1 MAFFVA
7 AGRRLIGTAFGVGG
21 PAVPPSNV
29 VIQETPEN
37 SGGEEPEEIN
47 PAFSFKTTR
56 SAIVQIDPAGAQNA
70 RDQYISSVLNWS
82 TAGFVGRREM
92 TQNESASSLQLARKD
107 ATLLHISIGVYNVE
121 DVIEVIQNA
130 ADSAGFSI
138 YSHKGAR
145 VLGNRCTIKF
155 GCDHG
160 RKRYGSD
167 KVRETKVLH
176 KDLEAIVKD
185 SCRKKRATRVSD
197 GYKPAEKNQSRLK
210 STECK
215 FQFSIIAYQQKL
227 KFDQTQCADWH
238 LCSHGNSVAEFKHS
252 SHTWRGTKIIISTV
266 AKQYILHH
274 CSVSSVQA
282 ICVQLQRIHNLDIT
296 LSRLRWLISSNG
308 ETAVSKRQDKLNGQ
322 SGAAMASI
330 RQLLLTKNSQVIILG
345 IHVTT
350 GERSTIVATL
360 SSGGDSIEFDAKGY
374 DSGES
379 ILPRPIAD
387 PDLDRVI
394 HVQGECFFVHSQV
407 WNYLD
412 DVKLF
417 RAYPQ
422 VLQMDAQ
429 ANVNRTTDGF
439 NVVGVCGN
447 YHNIVLLRSFIGDQ
461 RSTTFR
467 WIFYVA
473 FLYLLGKEALLTV
486 RIILVDGCSAVIGEL
501 QAMCQPGGLFSN
513 AKLLRCI
520 FHLLIDAWDRQFG
533 HAMQELWF
541 KEYKQYLFR
550 LRCSESAE
558 EFELCSDFVMRK
570 AAGCDDA
577 GFPRIS
583 VIKFIVQRFHH
594 AEDWVLYSHI
604 HTCTRGCL
612 ATCRCESEH
621 GHSRN
626 AGVNA
631 QCSWGL
637 TVSRYDGI
645 RSARKRRLLRWI
657 ARQLDGTLARGP
669 TNAEDTTLSAHDLY
683 VLDLELLP
691 WLLDTFEE
699 QALLGRVAGMRCK
712 YVESDTGPADKVC
725 FSVYFEDAD
734 EEEAI
739 AADMARTEP
748 KNSDSEDDGDEEIED
763 EAEASEKR
771 RCVDTEEDDET
782 WTSEMQDQLDTVLEL
797 GLKEEMSFV
806 YKRVRRVALKL
817 DPKDRSKMI
826 MSCNCG
832 FPNRIGCAC
841 RHIFCVIFTIMKQNS
856 VVIDGAHS
864 VTNLCSCTSSPRT
877 CADCMQSPHYKPF
890 KWGSVDLRWL
900 VNLDIGSKIKYH
912 ATLRPDFDAASAF
925 PSIHKG
931 TFFPRIPASIINNFT
946 RNNDVVDPRVVPK
959 NGIPDANTVEI
970 SDRASPPPPPA
981 RADRSS
987 NRRPGSI
994 REEVPT
1000 LPRLI
1005 SDLERI
1011 WARSERL
1018 KDSKLL
1024 TKRTEA
1030 RKIMLAGMRAMD
1042 DQVSAL
1048 HPDLEPKRLQRYFS
1062 KRDYFIG
1069 NANR

>member
-1 MAFFVA
+1 MP
-7 AGRRLIGTAFGVGG
+7 T
-21 PAVPPSNV
+21 
-29 VIQETPEN
+29 
-37 SGGEEPEEIN
+37 
-47 PAFSFKTTR
+47 
-56 SAIVQIDPAGAQNA
+56 
-70 RDQYISSVLNWS
+70 
-82 TAGFVGRREM
+82 
-92 TQNESASSLQLARKD
+92 
-107 ATLLHISIGVYNVE
+107 
-121 DVIEVIQNA
+121 
-130 ADSAGFSI
+130 AGFSI
-138 YSHKGAR
+138 YSHKGAT

-160 RKRYGSD
+160 RKRYGTD

-185 SCRKKRATRVSD
+185 SCRKKRATRLSD

-215 FQFSIIAYQQKL
+215 FQFSIIAYQQNL
-227 KFDQTQCADWH
+227 KFDETQCADWH
-238 LCSHGNSVAEFKHS
+238 LCSHANASHEFTHS
-252 SHTWRGTKIIISTV
+252 SHTWRGTRIIISAE
-266 AKQYILHH
+266 AKQYILDH

-282 ICVQLQRIHNLDIT
+282 ISVQLQRIHNLDIT

-308 ETAVSKRQDKLNGQ
+308 ETAVNKRQDKLDGQ

-345 IHVTT
+345 IDVTS
-350 GERSTIVATL
+350 GQRSTIVATL
-360 SSGGDSIEFDAKGY
+360 SARGDSIEFDANGY
-374 DSGES
+374 EGFDDIAE
-379 ILPRPIAD
+379 RPIAN

-394 HVQGECFFVHSQV
+394 HVHGKSFFVHSQV

-412 DVKLF
+412 DVILF

-461 RSTTFR
+461 RAITFR

-473 FLYLLGKEALLTV
+473 FLYLLGKAALLEV
-486 RIILVDGCSAVIGEL
+486 RIILVDGCTAVIGEL

-541 KEYKQYLFR
+541 KEYKQHLFR
-550 LRCSESAE
+550 LRCSESVE
-558 EFELCSDFVMRK
+558 EFEEVSNFVMRK
-570 AAGCDDA
+570 ATGCDDA
-577 GFPRIS
+577 SFPRIS

-637 TVSRYDGI
+637 TVSRYEGI

-669 TNAEDTTLSAHDLY
+669 TNAEDTTLSAHDLS
-683 VLDLELLP
+683 VLDSELLP

-712 YVESDTGPADKVC
+712 YVQAPTRTSDKVC

-748 KNSDSEDDGDEEIED
+748 RNSDSEDDGGED
-763 EAEASEKR
+763 LEDDAAAASKR
-771 RCVDTEEDDET
+771 RSVDTEEDDET
-782 WTSEMQDQLDTVLEL
+782 WTSEMQDQLDTILDL
-797 GLKEEMSFV
+797 GLREEMTFV

-826 MSCNCG
+826 ISCSCG
-832 FPNRIGCAC
+832 FPNRIGSAC
-841 RHIFCVIFTIMKQNS
+841 RHIFCVLFTIMKQNS

-877 CADCMQSPHYKPF
+877 CADCMLSPHYKPF

-900 VNLDIGSKIKYH
+900 VNLDIGSKVKYH

-925 PSIHKG
+925 PNIHQG
-931 TFFPRIPASIINNFT
+931 VFFPRIPASIIHHFT

-959 NGIPDANTVEI
+959 NGIPDAINVEV

-981 RADRSS
+981 SS
-987 NRRPGSI
+987 NRRPASV

-1018 KDSKLL
+1018 KDSKSLS
-1024 TKRTEA
+1024 KRTEA
-1030 RKIMLAGMRAMD
+1030 RKIMLAGMRAID

-1048 HPDLEPKRLQRYFS
+1048 HPDLEPKRLQRFFS

-1069 NANR
+1069 NANRSD